1 MPPQS
6 LIRYHLDESCDLVIA
21 RGLRLR
27 GVDVSTSQEAGLL
40 GAEDAEQLAYAHS
53 GGRALF
59 THDGDFI
66 GLHRSGIQH
75 SGILYCH
82 QQKYPLGELIRR
94 IVLVWEVYGSAELVG
109 RLEYL

>member
-6 LIRYHLDESCDLVIA
+6 PIRYHMDESCDPVIA

-53 GGRALF
+53 RGRALF

-66 GLHRSGIQH
+66 GLHRAGKEH

-82 QQKYPLGELIRR
+82 QHKYPIGEVIRLL
-94 IVLVWEVYGSAELVG
+94 VLVWDVYESTELVG